1 MTGSHTSSGL
11 PLSTLGK
18 GGMAVKDDVVVLC
31 GEQLAEG
38 QVVLVDEE
46 PGRQCWLRRE

>member
-1 MTGSHTSSGL
+1 MPTAPDNQSVGAL
-11 PLSTLGK
+11 
-18 GGMAVKDDVVVLC
+18 DDVVVLC